1 MKKVDLTQNMSITFT
16 FTKTK
21 HTQFLHNCRY
31 ILGIKGVDLKKNL
44 KYSILGSDVA

>member
-1 MKKVDLTQNMSITFT
+1 MMTKTKNYKLNKKMKKVDLTQNMSIT

-31 ILGIKGVDLKKNL
+31 ILGIKGV
-44 KYSILGSDVA
+44 